1 MYVKKSKKNI
11 FIYLLLYVCVRVT
24 GGILSFF
31 TQMVIKDSYLQNSSN
46 SKHRLNEDFR
56 DCCKIRSLCMMH
68 DSYVLITGASVSVAE
83 GQNQSC
89 QWNKLNIS

>member
-1 MYVKKSKKNI
+1 MYVKKSEKNI

-24 GGILSFF
+24 GRILSFF
-31 TQMVIKDSYLQNSSN
+31 IQMVIKDSYLENSSN
-46 SKHRLNEDFR
+46 L
-56 DCCKIRSLCMMH
+56 SLQNKKPMH